1 MKTIRAAIYRVGEEV
16 EIRDVPD
23 TLKDY
28 QQIVDGRIDVATLV
42 EDELVL
48 VCNEEGIDLRLP
60 PNRTYRFH
68 NGEMGLAFGD
78 FFVCRT
84 KEGEFAGLTDADIQR
99 LPSLID
105 ERGESER
112 KIREMVNQAH
122 EEEGKDD

>member
-23 TLKDY
+23 TLQSY

-48 VCNEEGIDLRLP
+48 VCNEEGIDLQLT

-68 NGEMGLAFGD
+68 NGETGLAFGD

-84 KEGEFAGLTDADIQR
+84 QEGEFAGLTDADIQR

-112 KIREMVNQAH
+112 KIRAMVNPTY
-122 EEEGKDD
+122 EEGSRDD